1 MHELIYATLRLFHAV
16 PLLDTAQGASQEPDN
31 AAHLRHGFFLTQ
43 RAVDSCPAIETPRLL
58 KFIERQFGYDAIAM
72 NRGLHKNFHE
82 IADASTDKLFIEQM
96 LHYFSVYLQNGDMTD
111 GRPINE
117 SLVYVPNSVLH
128 LPEDTPPFRF
138 VVIDAISAEEIGR
151 RVRQLL
157 TSGAALSEAT
167 MNDLDTILKELKIA
181 IHIDEVK
188 NKEMRLRLYRA
199 LGEVPEQ
206 AEEFLRY
213 LVYRATDST
222 LFLKNEATFEA
233 IRQAKFPCAKLFH
246 DYLKLHGEEE
256 GIRRLSQVFL
266 RHRNKVLF
274 LAFKGRS
281 KFVNHVLNR
290 ARKLANKNKV
300 PKMTGILDRVTWDAA
315 VTAEHVQKELAH
327 VTTFKKVALANSL
340 LFQKANPEAAIYRIR
355 NGKAFAKPW
364 TKDAAFDARQ
374 QSILELLIASIVDDL
389 RPAVEGKSIFLPPE
403 VDYAM
408 PTSEKRFFGGIPYQ
422 SSLTIGK
429 SVVLGMHWE
438 NVQRHRIDLDLHF
451 NSARHQV
458 GWNTQFEDALREKKD
473 ILFSGDMTSAPKSK
487 GGATEAFYISENIR
501 NEFAIVE
508 MNHYTA
514 YSDWYY
520 EYQQR
525 HGKPFPVPYK
535 FVLGAADPDQLSHDY
550 LIHCQNMMANIP
562 NTIEGRSDFLGFLE
576 SAVDGTKT
584 FWFMQAQIGNDLVA
598 YYDHRHSIAATAL
611 KTVFH
616 SCLKLR
622 PMLEKAG
629 ARFEKPEGVPW
640 DIDLSLDKI
649 TKDSILS
656 LFPSKHG

>member
-355 NGKAFAKPW
+355 NGKA
-364 TKDAAFDARQ
+364 
-374 QSILELLIASIVDDL
+374 
-389 RPAVEGKSIFLPPE
+389 
-403 VDYAM
+403 
-408 PTSEKRFFGGIPYQ
+408 
-422 SSLTIGK
+422 
-429 SVVLGMHWE
+429 
-438 NVQRHRIDLDLHF
+438 
-451 NSARHQV
+451 
-458 GWNTQFEDALREKKD
+458 
-473 ILFSGDMTSAPKSK
+473 
-487 GGATEAFYISENIR
+487 
-501 NEFAIVE
+501 
-508 MNHYTA
+508 
-514 YSDWYY
+514 
-520 EYQQR
+520 
-525 HGKPFPVPYK
+525 
-535 FVLGAADPDQLSHDY
+535 
-550 LIHCQNMMANIP
+550 
-562 NTIEGRSDFLGFLE
+562 
-576 SAVDGTKT
+576 
-584 FWFMQAQIGNDLVA
+584 
-598 YYDHRHSIAATAL
+598 
-611 KTVFH
+611 
-616 SCLKLR
+616 
-622 PMLEKAG
+622 
-629 ARFEKPEGVPW
+629 
-640 DIDLSLDKI
+640 
-649 TKDSILS
+649 
-656 LFPSKHG
+656 